1 MAPTAS
7 RVPTISTAVSRND
20 VMSPVFPCAARRDP
34 RQARRPARA
43 IRGARGFT
51 LIELAVVMFI
61 MGLMLS
67 LVMPYLGGFRYAKLK
82 SETRRLAGRA
92 SYLFDEASG
101 QKVML
106 RLVFDIDRNRYW
118 VARYD
123 PLSPHPTDKE
133 PVFTPDQGPGARPV
147 LLPADVRIRDVTVEG
162 VGTTNEGQAFC
173 QFYPEGYVDATVV
186 HLMDASGNVMT
197 LALNP
202 LTGQVEIAAGDIAP
216 EKMYT
221 Q

>member
-1 MAPTAS
+1 MIPLP
-7 RVPTISTAVSRND
+7 RSTAGRE
-20 VMSPVFPCAARRDP
+20 REG
-34 RQARRPARA
+34 ARRPAPPF
-43 IRGARGFT
+43 RGARGFT
-51 LIELAVVMFI
+51 LLELAIVMFI

-106 RLVFDIDRNRYW
+106 RLVFDIDHDGYW

-123 PLSPHPTDKE
+123 PYSPHPTDKE
-133 PVFTPDQGPGARPV
+133 PVFTQDKGPGAQPV
-147 LLPADVRIRDVTVEG
+147 LLPPDIRIRDVTVEG

-186 HLMDASGNVMT
+186 HLIDASGNVMT

-202 LTGQVEIAAGDIAP
+202 LTGQVEIAAGDVEP
-216 EKMYT
+216 DKMYS

>member
-1 MAPTAS
+1 MIQIP
-7 RVPTISTAVSRND
+7 RSTAG
-20 VMSPVFPCAARRDP
+20 RD
-34 RQARRPARA
+34 REGVWRPGPHF
-43 IRGARGFT
+43 RGARGFT
-51 LIELAVVMFI
+51 LLELAIVMFI

-67 LVMPYLGGFRYAKLK
+67 LVLPYLGGFRYAKLK

-92 SYLFDEASG
+92 SYLFDESSG
-101 QKVML
+101 QKVIL
-106 RLVFDIDRNRYW
+106 RLVFDIDRDGYW

-123 PLSPHPTDKE
+123 PYSPHPVDKE
-133 PVFTPDQGPGARPV
+133 PVFTPDKGPGAQPV
-147 LLPADVRIRDVTVEG
+147 LLPPDIRIRDVTVEG

-202 LTGQVEIAAGDIAP
+202 LTGEVQIAAGDVAP
-216 EKMYT
+216 EKMYS

>member
-1 MAPTAS
+1 M
-7 RVPTISTAVSRND
+7 ISIPRSDAGRERGGAV
-20 VMSPVFPCAARRDP
+20 
-34 RQARRPARA
+34 RPAPP

-51 LIELAVVMFI
+51 LLELALVMFI

-82 SETRRLAGRA
+82 SQTRRLAGRA

-101 QKVML
+101 QKVVL
-106 RLVFDIDRNRYW
+106 RLVFDIDHNGYW

-123 PLSPHPTDKE
+123 PYAIHLGDKE
-133 PVFTPDQGPGARPV
+133 PVFTPDRGPGAQPV
-147 LLPADVRIRDVTVEG
+147 LLPPDVRIRDVTVEG
-162 VGTTNEGQAFC
+162 IGTANSGQAFC

-202 LTGQVEIAAGDIAP
+202 LTGQVEIAAGDVAP

>member
-1 MAPTAS
+1 MIP
-7 RVPTISTAVSRND
+7 I
-20 VMSPVFPCAARRDP
+20 P
-34 RQARRPARA
+34 RSSAGRKWERARRPPRQ

-51 LIELAVVMFI
+51 LLELALVMFI

-67 LVMPYLGGFRYAKLK
+67 LVLPYLGGFRYAKLK

-106 RLVFDIDRNRYW
+106 RLVFDIDHNGYW

-123 PLSPHPTDKE
+123 PYSIHLSDKE
-133 PVFTPDQGPGARPV
+133 PVFTQDKGPGAQPV
-147 LLPADVRIRDVTVEG
+147 LLPPDVRIRDVTVEG

-197 LALNP
+197 LALIP
-202 LTGQVEIAAGDIAP
+202 LTGEVEIAAGDVAP
-216 EKMYT
+216 EKMYA